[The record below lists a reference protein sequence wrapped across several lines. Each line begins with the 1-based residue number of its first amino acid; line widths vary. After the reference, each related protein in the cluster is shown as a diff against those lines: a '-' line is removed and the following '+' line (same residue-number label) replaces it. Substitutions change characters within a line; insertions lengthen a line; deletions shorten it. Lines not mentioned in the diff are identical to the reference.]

1 MVPLPAPARPAPGP
15 HKPTAHPSTSSRQPA
30 PAPSRSG
37 RTAASPG
44 PSARAG
50 DRAQE
55 EEVVQPSPRPT
66 QRRRCPAAASMGSL
80 RERCARVFEA
90 CDEGNK
96 GYLNREDFEVAVVML
111 FGYKLSEVEVDSI
124 MSSVRPGNSGILFEK
139 FLNLMS
145 AKKSAQLHSDE
156 TREIFTAFD
165 MQDRGFLTFEDF
177 KKTINSVL
185 PKLSERIIIEA
196 FRAHIN
202 MHLHVT
208 H

>member
-1 MVPLPAPARPAPGP
+1 M
-15 HKPTAHPSTSSRQPA
+15 
-30 PAPSRSG
+30 
-37 RTAASPG
+37 
-44 PSARAG
+44 
-50 DRAQE
+50 
-55 EEVVQPSPRPT
+55 
-66 QRRRCPAAASMGSL
+66 
-80 RERCARVFEA
+80 
-90 CDEGNK
+90 
-96 GYLNREDFEVAVVML
+96 NREDFEVAVVML

-196 FRAHIN
+196 FREVDQDSDGCISFKEFECAMKHGQDEVSPLYFAWRMLSGEKTKWKLQISSYLKIN
-202 MHLHVT
+202 ETSFVSASILRTLTVSVALKNSLWSFTVDKLGVLIYMCMCA
-208 H
+208 